1 MRLMHAAMVTGVLLF
16 AIVGHFQL
24 RPTMANAGVFPPATV
39 NALLGVALGACVL
52 AVLLRRRVPQKSRD
66 DSSDSYWT
74 TARTPAM
81 LMWAPLEGA
90 CLLSVVLY
98 VNTGAQSAIA
108 VLAIAVVLF
117 IALNPASLER
127 R

>member
-1 MRLMHAAMVTGVLLF
+1 
-16 AIVGHFQL
+16 
-24 RPTMANAGVFPPATV
+24 MASAEAWPPATL
-39 NALLGVALGACVL
+39 NAALGVALGACAL

-66 DSSDSYWT
+66 ESSDSYWT
-74 TARTPAM
+74 TARSPAM
-81 LMWAPLEGA
+81 LVWAPLEVA
-90 CLLSVVLY
+90 SLLSVVTY

-108 VLAIAVVLF
+108 VGAIAVVLF